1 MRRHRARKRDF
12 WRCPTTMNKLD
23 FRYYLIT
30 SRKACAPRPLREV
43 VQEACEAG
51 IQAVQL
57 REKDLSGNALCE
69 LAHQVRKVTE
79 RFDVQLFI
87 NGRPDVA
94 EVVAADGVHCP
105 EEGFPPSAIRQY
117 WPEFSVGASVHSLA
131 AAKQAEQEGADFLL
145 FGPVF
150 FTPSKEE
157 YGKPQ
162 GTDTLEKVCNGTSIP
177 VYAVG
182 GITPGKVR
190 ECLRSGAYGVAGISA
205 LMEADDIGRKVQA
218 FSKQFYG

>member
-1 MRRHRARKRDF
+1 MLRHRVRKRGF
-12 WRCPTTMNKLD
+12 WRCPATMNKPD

-30 SRKACAPRPLREV
+30 SRKACAPRPLPEV
-43 VQEACEAG
+43 VGEACAAG
-51 IQAVQL
+51 IKAVQL
-57 REKDLSGNALCE
+57 REKDLSGNALSQ
-69 LAHQVRKVTE
+69 LAHQVREVTAQYDA
-79 RFDVQLFI
+79 RFFI

-94 EVVAADGVHCP
+94 EVVEADGVHCP
-105 EEGFPPSAIRQY
+105 EEGFPSSAVRQY
-117 WPEFSVGASVHSLA
+117 WPQFSIGASVHSLE

-162 GTDTLEKVCNGTSIP
+162 GTDRLKKVCDGTSIP

-182 GITPGKVR
+182 GVTPAKVP
-190 ECLRSGAYGVAGISA
+190 ECLDSGAYGVAGISA
-205 LMEADDIGRKVQA
+205 LMEADNIGRKVEA
-218 FSKQFYG
+218 FRKQLYG

>member
-1 MRRHRARKRDF
+1 M
-12 WRCPTTMNKLD
+12 MNKPQPN

-51 IQAVQL
+51 IKAVQL
-57 REKDLSGNALCE
+57 REKDPSGKALCD
-69 LAHQVRKVTE
+69 LAHQIREVTA
-79 RFDVQLFI
+79 RFDVRLFI

-94 EVVAADGVHCP
+94 QVVAADGVHCP
-105 EEGFPPSAIRQY
+105 EEGFPPSAVRQY
-117 WPEFSVGASVHSLA
+117 WPQFSIGASVHSLE
-131 AAKQAEQEGADFLL
+131 AAKKAEKEGTDFLL

-162 GTDTLEKVCNGTSIP
+162 GTDRLEKVCEGTSVP
-177 VYAVG
+177 VFAVG
-182 GITPGKVR
+182 GVTPAKVA
-190 ECLRSGAYGVAGISA
+190 ECLQAGAYGVAGISA
-205 LMEADDIGRKVQA
+205 LMEAEDVDGKVKA
-218 FSKQFYG
+218 FNSQFD

>member
-1 MRRHRARKRDF
+1 
-12 WRCPTTMNKLD
+12 MNKPD

-30 SRKACAPRPLREV
+30 SRKACAPRPLPEV
-43 VQEACEAG
+43 VEEACAAG

-57 REKDLSGNALCE
+57 REKDLPGNGLCD
-69 LAHQVRKVTE
+69 LAHQIREVTARYE
-79 RFDVQLFI
+79 AQLFI

-94 EVVAADGVHCP
+94 EVVTAEGVHCP
-105 EEGFPPSAIRQY
+105 EEGVPPSAIRQY
-117 WPEFSVGASVHSLA
+117 WPQLSVGASVHSLT

-162 GTDTLEKVCNGTSIP
+162 GTDRLKKVCDGTSIP

-182 GITPGKVR
+182 GITPAKVP
-190 ECLRSGAYGVAGISA
+190 ECLDSGAYGVAGISA
-205 LMEADDIGRKVQA
+205 LMEADDIGRKVEA
-218 FSKQFYG
+218 FNKQFD